1 MIVRIVVTVVALLLV
16 VLGVVLFMGYRLPVG
31 HIVARSAP
39 VAGSPEAVFAL
50 LIDMEHHSAW
60 RDGVTS
66 TERLPSVEG
75 RTRFRETS
83 GSDTLT
89 FEILDAR
96 APQRLVTRIV
106 GEKLP
111 FGGQWVFDVNPAAG
125 GSRVTITEHGE
136 VYSPLFRFVSQYIM
150 GHTATIDRYLGSVV
164 RHFGG
169 DGTIADADPAARPA
183 P

>member
-1 MIVRIVVTVVALLLV
+1 MIRIVVTVVVVLLV
-16 VLGVVLFMGYRLPVG
+16 ALGVVLFMGYRLPVG

-39 VAGSPEAVFAL
+39 VAASPDAVFAL
-50 LIDMEHHSAW
+50 LIDMEHHPAW

-83 GSDTLT
+83 GSDALTL
-89 FEILDAR
+89 EILDAR
-96 APQRLVTRIV
+96 APVRLVTRIV

-111 FGGQWVFDVNPAAG
+111 FGGQWVFDVEPATS
-125 GSRVTITEHGE
+125 GSRLTITEHGE
-136 VYSPLFRFVSQYIM
+136 VYSPLFRFVSHYIM
-150 GHTATIDRYLGSVV
+150 GQTTTIDRYLGSVV

-169 DGTIADADPAARPA
+169 DGTIADANPAARPV